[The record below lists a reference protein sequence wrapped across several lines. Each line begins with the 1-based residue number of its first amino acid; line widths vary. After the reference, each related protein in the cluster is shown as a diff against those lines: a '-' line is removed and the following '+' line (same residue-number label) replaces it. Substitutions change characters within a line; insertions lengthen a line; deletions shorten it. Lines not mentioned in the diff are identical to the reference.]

1 MTTKNKHNMTGS
13 KISLTKQRMKQLDQ
27 VLKYYIDTKTSE
39 HSFLQF
45 ASFGHDVN
53 NLDSIEEELRG
64 QKYIMKIGTDKLNTI
79 TEKGTIFWDNGN
91 GGYLKPYKKHKM
103 KERWDKI
110 HKWGL
115 YVAAIISVSVT
126 LYTTNQ
132 KKDMQDKLIEQE
144 KILDTLQKQ
153 VYRLNLHIP
162 KVPLKN
168 K

>member
-1 MTTKNKHNMTGS
+1 MTGS
-13 KISLTKQRMKQLDQ
+13 KINLTKQRMQRLDQ

-39 HSFLQF
+39 QSYLEFI
-45 ASFGHDVN
+45 SFGHDVN
-53 NLDSIEEELRG
+53 KLDSIEEELRE
-64 QKYIMKIGTDKLNTI
+64 QNYIMKIGTGRLNTI

-91 GGYLKPYKKHKM
+91 GGYLKPYKKQKI
-103 KERWDKI
+103 KEQLDKI

-115 YVAAIISVSVT
+115 YVVAIISVSVT

-132 KKDMQDKLIEQE
+132 KKDMQHKLIEQE
-144 KILDTLQKQ
+144 KILDTLQEQ
-153 VYRLNLHIP
+153 VYQLNLHIP